1 MGRWFREITKWYQT
15 CLPGHVGAI
24 GVELVTTERSKNPM
38 KQRIALWTLAGFI
51 VACAWVLFIA
61 AMGPDTRLRLES
73 GRLFWAIADVTAP
86 ASLLRHLPVKDYW
99 FVLLNALIYGLAGF
113 AMELLRR
120 TPQHRLSS

>member
-1 MGRWFREITKWYQT
+1 
-15 CLPGHVGAI
+15 
-24 GVELVTTERSKNPM
+24 M
-38 KQRIALWTLAGFI
+38 KQRIGLWTVAGFI

-61 AMGPDTRLRLES
+61 AMGPETGLRLQS
-73 GRLFWAIADVTAP
+73 GHFFWAIAYVTAP
-86 ASLLRHLPVKDYW
+86 ASLLRHFPVKDYW